1 MRQFM
6 HRVYL
11 IAAII
16 SFLFI
21 FAGCASLHTVDKYA
35 DGRSTETDVFEVGR
49 TEAIT
54 ALTDATTPTGRT
66 ISVGAAQADVN
77 VPALQATTGA
87 IGAAVGTALKIYTG
101 KP

>member
-21 FAGCASLHTVDKYA
+21 CAGCASLHTVDKYA
-35 DGRSTETDVFEVGR
+35 DGRTTETDVFEVGR

-66 ISVGAAQADVN
+66 IAIGSAQSDVN
-77 VPALQATTGA
+77 TEALKATTGA
-87 IGAAVGTALKIYTG
+87 LGVIVGEALKTAT

>member
-1 MRQFM
+1 M

-35 DGRSTETDVFEVGR
+35 DGRTTETDVFEVLKQLPLR
-49 TEAIT
+49 ATSRST
-54 ALTDATTPTGRT
+54 ARRRNEEGFRVKRLGF
-66 ISVGAAQADVN
+66 S
-77 VPALQATTGA
+77 
-87 IGAAVGTALKIYTG
+87 
-101 KP
+101 